1 MAQVNVARAKATL
14 SELIERAEAG
24 EEVIIARA
32 GRPAVRLVPVGRGPA
47 RRTFGQYA
55 GQIHMAAD
63 FDAPLAPAELAAFE
77 GEE

>member
-1 MAQVNVARAKATL
+1 VNVARAKATL

-47 RRTFGQYA
+47 RRTFGQ
-55 GQIHMAAD
+55 
-63 FDAPLAPAELAAFE
+63 
-77 GEE
+77 